1 MLGSAQHERL
11 AKLQCYALTNS
22 ECWGMAKR
30 LTLRIAVHIGA
41 IKLGYFQGE
50 SRAIVDPPSTL
61 QHVAT
66 GAIPMAKWLQVL
78 YGVCPA
84 K

>member
-1 MLGSAQHERL
+1 MHNMLGSAQHERL

-41 IKLGYFQGE
+41 NF
-50 SRAIVDPPSTL
+50 
-61 QHVAT
+61 
-66 GAIPMAKWLQVL
+66 
-78 YGVCPA
+78 
-84 K
+84 